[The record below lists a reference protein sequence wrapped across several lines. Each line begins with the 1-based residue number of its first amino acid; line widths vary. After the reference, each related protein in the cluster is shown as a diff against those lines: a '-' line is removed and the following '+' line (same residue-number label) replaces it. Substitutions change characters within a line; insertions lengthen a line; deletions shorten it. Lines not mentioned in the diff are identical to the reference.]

1 MRVTCKKHM
10 TKPQSN
16 TNTTS
21 YSRDLL
27 SHAAGVTGRMPDKL
41 KQVNQAYVHEHSTTT
56 TVTTVDLGQDPVD
69 SAVELVTDVD
79 RGTVCEIC
87 LETQDAAAE
96 LMDRLVDY
104 PSVLVDV
111 IVEIYYCE
119 GDAFERFRLVPHR
132 SRSSS
137 LVRAAE
143 TFSDLFTVSNEVIG
157 ISESEEIEVM
167 RFVERFETWYH
178 NMTGSEPTKP
188 EIGEGLHA
196 LFGQPLSELSTTS
209 SHGQPSRDTIPRRW
223 IEELHPN

>member
-1 MRVTCKKHM
+1 M

-41 KQVNQAYVHEHSTTT
+41 KQVNQAYVHEYSTTT
-56 TVTTVDLGQDPVD
+56 TITTVDLDKTPVD

-79 RGTVCEIC
+79 SGTVCEIC
-87 LETQDAAAE
+87 LETQDAAVE

-104 PSVLVDV
+104 PSVMVDV
-111 IVEIYYCE
+111 IVEIYYWE
-119 GDAFERFRLVPHR
+119 SDTVTQYLLVPPR
-132 SRSSS
+132 SPSPS
-137 LVRAAE
+137 LVRAVE
-143 TFSDLFTVSNEVIG
+143 TFSDLFTVSNEVIE
-157 ISESEEIEVM
+157 ISESEEIGVTT
-167 RFVERFETWYH
+167 FVERFTTWYQ
-178 NMTGSEPTKP
+178 NMTGSKPTKP

-209 SHGQPSRDTIPRRW
+209 PHVQPSRETIPRRW